1 MTGAL
6 KSYVLPWQLGIE
18 EEVFPCS
25 MELVQI
31 QKKKKRKVDLICKT
45 RRWKADRWKVNK
57 QLNHELE

>member
-18 EEVFPCS
+18 EKVFPCS

-31 QKKKKRKVDLICKT
+31 QKKKKKKKSGFNLQD
-45 RRWKADRWKVNK
+45 KALKSR
-57 QLNHELE
+57 

>member
-18 EEVFPCS
+18 EEVFPWS

-31 QKKKKRKVDLICKT
+31 QKKKKKSGFNLQD
-45 RRWKADRWKVNK
+45 KALKSR
-57 QLNHELE
+57 

>member
-45 RRWKADRWKVNK
+45 RR
-57 QLNHELE
+57 